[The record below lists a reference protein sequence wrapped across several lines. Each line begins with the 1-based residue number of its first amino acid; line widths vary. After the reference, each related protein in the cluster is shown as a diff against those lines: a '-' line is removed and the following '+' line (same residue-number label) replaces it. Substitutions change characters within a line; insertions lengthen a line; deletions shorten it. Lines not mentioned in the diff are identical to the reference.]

1 MVNAKN
7 AVYREIEMNW
17 GEITL
22 PLKAGTPVGLNGQIA
37 NDSDAVGIVP
47 QTVSVLPVVKSIR
60 ILVGGSVSLAE
71 VNAAYGSALTKAAKE
86 SMSGITFYGED
97 GTPEPNPL
105 WDGEPVPG
113 TLPAVES
120 TDAGK
125 ILTVDDDGNWVAA
138 SGGGGGGVLVVVA
151 DEPMADPPSWVTDVF
166 EGYLV
171 YETNVTYAQ
180 YHEAFTSNVLGLSV
194 PSSDIFNDF
203 RTQMIAEFTDFGFVE
218 ELNAYFAQAMAY
230 KYSGGF
236 SQIEISLIANAEDGM
251 LYCAVENLS

>member
-86 SMSGITFYGED
+86 SMSGIAFYGED

-138 SGGGGGGVLVVVA
+138 SGGGGGGVLKVNMTWA
-151 DEPMADPPSWVTDVF
+151 GDGTTCTLDK
-166 EGYLV
+166 
-171 YETNVTYAQ
+171 TYAEI
-180 YHEAFTSNVLGLSV
+180 YSAFQNEFVIAIDGDGTVTALYMVCEIGTFSDTLEVHILPMNNITDGAMSFVA
-194 PSSDIFNDF
+194 SSES
-203 RTQMIAEFTDFGFVE
+203 AYPVWTDPY
-218 ELNAYFAQAMAY
+218 A
-230 KYSGGF
+230 
-236 SQIEISLIANAEDGM
+236 
-251 LYCAVENLS
+251 